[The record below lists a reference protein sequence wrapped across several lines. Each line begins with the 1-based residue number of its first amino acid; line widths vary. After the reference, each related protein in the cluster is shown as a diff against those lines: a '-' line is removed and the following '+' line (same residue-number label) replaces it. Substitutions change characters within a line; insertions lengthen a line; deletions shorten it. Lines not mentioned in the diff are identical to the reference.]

1 MQIGSIGS
9 EHDTHL
15 HNVSNCV
22 HESPDTDK
30 KTGGA
35 AYMGM
40 QKAVDTVQLSYTNT
54 EETMPEAGW
63 FGRLSSRVSAG
74 IKKIFTTFWQSGS
87 VQNESAADSTE
98 NGMTHA
104 EENIF
109 AYSDEKGQQTA
120 AAGGS
125 PYFIPVE
132 NTKKADN
139 LPQLVKNKIHEVTGF
154 LAKHFSFSGRNGFG
168 TGNKDTK
175 DDLRRRSRYREND
188 IEMDCMLTDDSY
200 LLDSYDRKGGYSRL
214 STKK

>member
-1 MQIGSIGS
+1 
-9 EHDTHL
+9 
-15 HNVSNCV
+15 
-22 HESPDTDK
+22 
-30 KTGGA
+30 
-35 AYMGM
+35 
-40 QKAVDTVQLSYTNT
+40 
-54 EETMPEAGW
+54 
-63 FGRLSSRVSAG
+63 
-74 IKKIFTTFWQSGS
+74 
-87 VQNESAADSTE
+87 VQNESAADSIE

-104 EENIF
+104 EENMF

-200 LLDSYDRKGGYSRL
+200 LMDSYDRKGGYSKL